1 MRVVKAVYF
10 RSPDL
15 KQENS
20 DWLNEERITF
30 CGVSVKDQFTKDD
43 LKIRNCEWT
52 NTNSGVQISNKN
64 PYLVLLMSLTTKGP
78 PDHLQRLP
86 EHADPQQASQVFH
99 GLNKFPCLTRKGGAL
114 TKLLDVEPDLPK
126 LYEGQQDD
134 RHWKMF
140 DHTSN
145 PLVYRQDDPQ

>member
-20 DWLNEERITF
+20 DRLNEERITF
-30 CGVSVKDQFTKDD
+30 CGVSVKDQFTEAD

-114 TKLLDVEPDLPK
+114 TKLLDVEPDLPE